1 MTPIES
7 HDDVK
12 DTDVAASASRSPAV
26 RVGPDQSASDPI
38 CDQQNIGR
46 AMTFVSAFN
55 KRT

>member
-1 MTPIES
+1 MTPIGS